1 MTEDVGLS
9 VQPVQFKVG
18 LKQLMTMVMCGFL
31 LQQFGKFLEII
42 PTSLD
47 TRKYHIKHFYVYGT
61 RNIVMLLRADVHD
74 DFHTIDTDLIV
85 AIFFL
90 NWAFLMSLNP
100 NNRCFR

>member
-42 PTSLD
+42 PTSLGHFLPLSSILFPPYI
-47 TRKYHIKHFYVYGT
+47 KY
-61 RNIVMLLRADVHD
+61 
-74 DFHTIDTDLIV
+74 
-85 AIFFL
+85 
-90 NWAFLMSLNP
+90 
-100 NNRCFR
+100 CC